1 MADYDNTNTGVL
13 FKNNQE
19 GNPSRPWY
27 KGKINIEGQEYELAA
42 WVRESKKD
50 GSKFLS
56 LKASPAK
63 EKGEAR
69 DREQPPFEEEA
80 PY

>member
-19 GNPSRPWY
+19 GNASRPWY
-27 KGKINIEGQEYELAA
+27 KGKINIEGREYELAA

-56 LKASPAK
+56 LKATPAQA
-63 EKGEAR
+63 KGGA
-69 DREQPPFEEEA
+69 REQEQPFEDEPPF
-80 PY
+80 

>member
-1 MADYDNTNTGVL
+1 MADFDNTNTGVL

-27 KGKINIEGQEYELAA
+27 KGKINIEGREYELAA

-56 LKASPAK
+56 LKATPAQTK
-63 EKGEAR
+63 SYAQE
-69 DREQPPFEEEA
+69 EQPPFEDEA

>member
-1 MADYDNTNTGVL
+1 MADFDNTNTGVL

-50 GSKFLS
+50 GKRQAQL
-56 LKASPAK
+56 
-63 EKGEAR
+63 
-69 DREQPPFEEEA
+69 
-80 PY
+80 

>member
-1 MADYDNTNTGVL
+1 MAEYDNTNTGVL

-27 KGKINIEGQEYELAA
+27 KGKINIEGSEYELAA

-56 LKASPAK
+56 LKATPAQAR
-63 EKGEAR
+63 EAR
-69 DREQPPFEEEA
+69 DQEQPPLEEEV
-80 PY
+80 PF